1 MTNRKSSDTLIKD
14 ITITRKVNMS
24 LASNNVVQIRNYAL
38 KRDEE
43 RFEELVAL
51 INDQVLDMLS
61 DMEEILSV
69 NDFIVASDQFTTY

>member
-1 MTNRKSSDTLIKD
+1 
-14 ITITRKVNMS
+14 MS